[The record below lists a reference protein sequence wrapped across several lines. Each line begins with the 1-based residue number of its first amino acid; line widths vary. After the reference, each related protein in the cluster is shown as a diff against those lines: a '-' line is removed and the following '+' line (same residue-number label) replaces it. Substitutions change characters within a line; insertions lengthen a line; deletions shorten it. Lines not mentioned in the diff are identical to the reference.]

1 MGEAKAKA
9 LQTRLAASLTPC
21 SIGNMGKASSNKK
34 VARAA
39 KAGGRARSAGE
50 RNVMFPVALAL
61 VVVLGTL
68 LVVYAREERSAE
80 ALKRPIANEDHW
92 HAAFGF
98 YVCDE
103 PLPDLPEYHPPQNR
117 GIHGHGDGLIHIH
130 PFSTARSGELAT
142 LRNFIA
148 DGGEVLGG
156 GDQLED
162 DRLGVPGDQTYIE
175 GENSCDGVD
184 GDPIVQV
191 AVWDTGFAAI
201 NGQEPDRVVT
211 KDFGSIRF
219 DEDGQVYTIAF
230 APPGAEIPPPPQANI
245 ERLGSVGSDLG
256 VPAEDIP
263 EGAELGEDFG
273 TPEPADGDAETDA
286 GGDAE
291 GDDDTSV
298 DDTSSTT
305 TEPGS

>member
-1 MGEAKAKA
+1 
-9 LQTRLAASLTPC
+9 
-21 SIGNMGKASSNKK
+21 MGKASSNKK

-39 KAGGRARSAGE
+39 KAGGKARSAGE
-50 RNVMFPVALAL
+50 RNLLFPAVLAV

-80 ALKRPIANEDHW
+80 ALKRPIAFEDHW
-92 HAAFGF
+92 HASHAF
-98 YVCDE
+98 YACDAF
-103 PLPDLPEYHPPQNR
+103 LPDLPEYMPPQNR
-117 GIHGHGDGLIHIH
+117 GIHAHGDALIHIH

-156 GDQLED
+156 GDQIED
-162 DRLGVPGDQTYIE
+162 DRLGVPGGETYVE
-175 GENSCDGVD
+175 GEDSCDGVD

-201 NGQEPDRVVT
+201 NGQEPDRIVT
-211 KDFGSIRF
+211 EDFGSIRF
-219 DEDGQVYTIAF
+219 EKDGEVYTIAF
-230 APPGAEIPPPPQANI
+230 APRDAEIPPPPQAKV
-245 ERLGSVGSDLG
+245 ESLGDVGSDLG

-263 EGAELGEDFG
+263 ADAEFDEDFG
-273 TPEPADGDAETDA
+273 EPEPAGTDTDTDTGA
-286 GGDAE
+286 GAGSDAE
-291 GDDDTSV
+291 GDDDSSA